1 MLMGIN
7 DHWERHQGS
16 QQETGAVSRAPCAPT
31 GFDSFGQEVP
41 WWSQHVLLLH
51 TDGENQGCP
60 QGEESKDQEK
70 QGCPQGEASMDGKI
84 PGCPQGE
91 ALMDRENQG
100 YPQREGPEVPSG
112 GGGIRGSCQMCSTGA
127 PQVLPGFSRPLKGCR
142 TPSY

>member
-1 MLMGIN
+1 MVVTACATTAHRWGKPGLSPGRGI
-7 DHWERHQGS
+7 QGPGKAGLS
-16 QQETGAVSRAPCAPT
+16 P
-31 GFDSFGQEVP
+31 
-41 WWSQHVLLLH
+41 
-51 TDGENQGCP
+51 
-60 QGEESKDQEK
+60 
-70 QGCPQGEASMDGKI
+70 GEASMDGKI

-142 TPSY
+142 TPSC